1 MTWSKNC
8 VVLTNARRDAIAA
21 LETNAANVSN
31 VKPAVNF
38 SATSAT
44 FELTGAKLYVQVVT
58 FSKENDKK
66 PLEQLKSGFKWT
78 IKWNKYRSQMT
89 IQSQN
94 NNLNYLIDPTFTKV
108 NRFFVCHVIMYQT
121 SE

>member
-31 VKPAVNF
+31 VKPAVTL

-44 FELTGAKLYVQVVT
+44 FELTGAKLFVQVVT

-66 PLEQLKSGFKWT
+66 PLEQLKSGFK
-78 IKWNKYRSQMT
+78 
-89 IQSQN
+89 
-94 NNLNYLIDPTFTKV
+94 
-108 NRFFVCHVIMYQT
+108 
-121 SE
+121 